1 MEKLNRKSMRIRD
14 LNFYNTRDLES
25 TSLPVYTVKA
35 HKEIINAIDGIGG
48 LGIGGGAPEIV
59 TASRDGRFVWALGT
73 KSTSCCWQVNVPHE
87 LFYILEFVI
96 VEVESDFLRFSKF
109 FEVDMIPV

>member
-1 MEKLNRKSMRIRD
+1 MEKLNRMSVRTGD

-25 TSLPVYTVKA
+25 TSLPVYNVKA

-59 TASRDGRFVWALGT
+59 TASRDGRFVWALGI
-73 KSTSCCWQVNVPHE
+73 KSTFCYWQVNVRHE
-87 LFYILEFVI
+87 F
-96 VEVESDFLRFSKF
+96 FLY
-109 FEVDMIPV
+109 